1 MCPSNPMRDGTDVW
15 LHVKQTRSIEERQN
29 PMNQKNGQDQDRMYI
44 RDVITI
50 CIIILIPSWTVA
62 WLTDKVIYVIP
73 MLAVCT
79 FVTAQLFQN
88 RSKRLDKEDLGK
100 KKHEEESNNHHDGM
114 HSGDH

>member
-1 MCPSNPMRDGTDVW
+1 MYPSNPMRDGTDVL

-29 PMNQKNGQDQDRMYI
+29 PMSQKNGQDQDRMYI

-88 RSKRLDKEDLGK
+88 RSKRLEDDIGK
-100 KKHEEESNNHHDGM
+100 KKDDNHHDGM
-114 HSGDH
+114 HASGDH

>member
-1 MCPSNPMRDGTDVW
+1 
-15 LHVKQTRSIEERQN
+15 
-29 PMNQKNGQDQDRMYI
+29 MNQKNGQGPDRMYI

-88 RSKRLDKEDLGK
+88 RSKRIDKEDIRKGK
-100 KKHEEESNNHHDGM
+100 KNQEHRDDTHHDGM